1 MTAAVYVPD
10 TGDLIW
16 TDLDPTKGREQTGRR
31 PALVVSPA
39 AFTENTGL
47 ALVCPIKSRVRPLPT
62 SIVLPRGLPITGEVL
77 TSHIRSIDTQAQP
90 VRYAGLAVSADVA
103 QLVRAKLDTFI
114 TI

>member
-16 TDLDPTKGREQTGRR
+16 TDFDRTKGREQAGRR

-47 ALVCPIKSRVRPLPT
+47 AVVCPITSRVRPFPT

-77 TSHIRSIDTQAQP
+77 TSHIRSIDTQTRP
-90 VRYAGLAVSADVA
+90 VRYAGAAVSADVA
-103 QLVRAKLDTFI
+103 HLVRAKLDTFI